1 MSDQVI
7 DTLLKERDR
16 FLNLIS
22 RASPSEYVTIDT
34 KLGAIYRELG
44 KAYMQSPVLLP
55 SERLNKAA
63 YYFNMS
69 SKQFD
74 LVNAH
79 AEAAESRKQYEEV
92 VAIYRQITSS
102 S

>member
-7 DTLLKERDR
+7 DALLKERDR
-16 FLNLIS
+16 LLNLIS
-22 RASPSEYVTIDT
+22 RAHSSEYVTIDT
-34 KLGAIYRELG
+34 KLGAVYRELG

-55 SERLNKAA
+55 LERLNKAA

-69 SKQFD
+69 SAQYD

-79 AEAAESRKQYEEV
+79 AEAAESRRQYEEV
-92 VAIYRQITSS
+92 LAIYRQITGQQ
-102 S
+102 